1 MTSVVQHITFGCT
14 DPHEPYELA
23 EFWSEVL
30 GTEVDAMD
38 APGDDTVALARAAG
52 APALL
57 FVRATEKKAER
68 NGVLLSL
75 RPKGTRVEEVRRLT
89 GLGATVLA
97 DPADSAWVL
106 LADPA
111 GNEFRVG
118 AGERDWEGG
127 EFPLRALE
135 ERLPQL
141 PASNVSASNVSVPN
155 APVPNAPVPNLPVP
169 GTPAPPASAPPA
181 PVPNAVVLR
190 RTDEGY
196 PGVQGGTFTQGVS
209 AETVDTRA
217 LCLHEVRIPPHTRGE
232 PHVHAGH
239 ESAIYI
245 ISGRHEI
252 HHGADLSVTDEIGPG
267 DMVFIPAD
275 TPHMP
280 VTGDEPVHCIVA
292 RTDPREQESVHL
304 LADLPRG

>member
-1 MTSVVQHITFGCT
+1 VVQHITFGCT
-14 DPHEPYELA
+14 DPYEPYELA
-23 EFWSEVL
+23 EFWSEAL
-30 GTEVDAMD
+30 GIAVDERD
-38 APGDDTVALARAAG
+38 LPGDDHVALTQDAG
-52 APALL
+52 HPALM
-57 FVRATEKKAER
+57 FVRTTEKKAER

-75 RPKGTRVEEVRRLT
+75 RPKGTREEEVRRLS
-89 GLGATVLA
+89 GLGATVLDGA
-97 DPADSAWVL
+97 AGSGWAL

-118 AGERDWEGG
+118 AGVRDTV
-127 EFPLRALE
+127 A
-135 ERLPQL
+135 PQ
-141 PASNVSASNVSVPN
+141 PKAVPHTVVPN
-155 APVPNAPVPNLPVP
+155 AVANAV
-169 GTPAPPASAPPA
+169 
-181 PVPNAVVLR
+181 VPNAVVLR

-196 PGVQGGTFTQGVS
+196 QGVQGGIFTQGVS
-209 AETVDTRA
+209 AETVDTEA

-252 HHGADLSVTDEIGPG
+252 HHGEGLAARDELGPG

-304 LADLPRG
+304 LADALRR

>member
-1 MTSVVQHITFGCT
+1 MTSVVQHITFGC
-14 DPHEPYELA
+14 PEPYEPYEIA
-23 EFWSEVL
+23 EFWSEAL
-30 GTEVDAMD
+30 GRSVDMLD
-38 APGDDTVALARAAG
+38 APGDDTVALVEDAG
-52 APALL
+52 QPVLM
-57 FVRATEKKAER
+57 FVRSEEKKSER

-75 RPKGTRVEEVRRLT
+75 RPEGTRDAEVRRLT
-89 GLGATVLA
+89 GLGATLVDETRTNGWA
-97 DPADSAWVL
+97 L

-118 AGERDWEGG
+118 AGVRDREQ
-127 EFPLRALE
+127 AL
-135 ERLPQL
+135 
-141 PASNVSASNVSVPN
+141 SA
-155 APVPNAPVPNLPVP
+155 AD
-169 GTPAPPASAPPA
+169 APPAGAV
-181 PVPNAVVLR
+181 VPNAVVLR

-196 PGVQGGTFTQGVS
+196 QGVQGGIFTQGVS
-209 AETVDTRA
+209 AETVDTKA

-245 ISGRHEI
+245 ISGRHRI
-252 HHGADLSVTDEIGPG
+252 HHGEGLAASDELGPG

-280 VTGDEPVHCIVA
+280 VTGDEAVHCVVA

-304 LADLPRG
+304 LSDALLG

>member
-14 DPHEPYELA
+14 DPYEPYEIA
-23 EFWSEVL
+23 EFWSEAL
-30 GTEVDAMD
+30 GVAVDEGDM
-38 APGDDTVALARAAG
+38 PGDDEVALVQDAG
-52 APALL
+52 HPALM
-57 FVRATEKKAER
+57 FVRTTEKKAER

-75 RPKGTRVEEVRRLT
+75 RPPKGMRDQEVRRLT
-89 GLGATVLA
+89 GLGATVLDEA
-97 DPADSAWVL
+97 AGSAWVL

-118 AGERDWEGG
+118 TGVRDRDGG
-127 EFPLRALE
+127 GVPDET
-135 ERLPQL
+135 LPKATV
-141 PASNVSASNVSVPN
+141 PNTAVPN
-155 APVPNAPVPNLPVP
+155 A
-169 GTPAPPASAPPA
+169 T
-181 PVPNAVVLR
+181 VPNAVVLR

-196 PGVQGGTFTQGVS
+196 QGVQGGIFTQGVS
-209 AETVDTRA
+209 AETVDTEA

-245 ISGRHEI
+245 ISGHHEI
-252 HHGADLSVTDEIGPG
+252 HHGEGLTARDELGPG

-280 VTGDEPVHCIVA
+280 VTRDEPVHCIVA

-304 LADLPRG
+304 LADALRH